1 MQGVQPFG
9 ITNNSLEPIPAPAA
23 EAEQPEVEQPEVE
36 QPEVELTIVTMTFD
50 ASDQAAL
57 AAVLANYVVTSRGEP
72 GCRNIDLCVAVQQGS
87 RFVVIEKWESPA
99 HQQGHFD
106 GAAMVTMAQSCKGL
120 LTAAPT
126 IELLEGIS
134 AHDLN

>member
-9 ITNNSLEPIPAPAA
+9 ITNNSLEPIPARAV
-23 EAEQPEVEQPEVE
+23 EVEQPEVE

-72 GCRNIDLCVAVQQGS
+72 GCRNIDLCVGVQQGS

-99 HQQGHFD
+99 HQQAHFD
-106 GAAMVTMAQSCKGL
+106 GAAMVTMARSCNGL
-120 LTAAPT
+120 LVAAPS

>member
-1 MQGVQPFG
+1 MQGVQPFD
-9 ITNNSLEPIPAPAA
+9 ITNNSLAPIPAHA
-23 EAEQPEVEQPEVE
+23 VEGEPT
-36 QPEVELTIVTMTFD
+36 EVELTIVTMTFD

-72 GCRNIDLCVAVQQGS
+72 GCRNIDLCVGVQQGS

-99 HQQGHFD
+99 HQQAHFD
-106 GAAMVTMAQSCKGL
+106 GAAMVTMARSCNGL
-120 LTAAPT
+120 LVAAPS